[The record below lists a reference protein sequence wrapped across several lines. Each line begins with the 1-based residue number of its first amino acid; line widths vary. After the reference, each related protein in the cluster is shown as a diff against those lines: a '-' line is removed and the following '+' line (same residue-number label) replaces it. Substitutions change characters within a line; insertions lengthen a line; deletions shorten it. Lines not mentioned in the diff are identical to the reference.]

1 MTHELLI
8 GKNRSMFGVEFRI
21 APDGIVVVPKL
32 KRTAMNSTR
41 SLTDVLSS
49 RAGNF
54 RTAWKR
60 MCGDNSRAIHL
71 RREDGLCYN
80 LRPEG
85 NEMQMVDRL
94 KPLGLLVLR
103 LGVAAIFL
111 STGYDKLFGAPG
123 KWLAWFPKQGFPS
136 YFAYIAG
143 SLELFGGF
151 LLVLGLLTRITGL
164 LLAIQMAIAVWKVS
178 LPHSGIY
185 NVEAYGLPLMLGVA
199 CFALFTVGAGM
210 LSVDGAT
217 FERTGKAKAKA

>member
-1 MTHELLI
+1 MTHELLT
-8 GKNRSMFGVEFRI
+8 GNNRMFGVEFRI

-49 RAGNF
+49 WAGNSLPA
-54 RTAWKR
+54 RKLCLAI
-60 MCGDNSRAIHL
+60 RAIHL
-71 RREDGLCYN
+71 RREDPLCYN
-80 LRPEG
+80 LRQEG
-85 NEMQMVDRL
+85 NEMQIVDKL

-210 LSVDGAT
+210 LSLDGAT
-217 FERTGKAKAKA
+217 FERTGKDKAKA

>member
-1 MTHELLI
+1 
-8 GKNRSMFGVEFRI
+8 MFGVEFRI

-49 RAGNF
+49 RADNLIPPGNECVATI
-54 RTAWKR
+54 RV
-60 MCGDNSRAIHL
+60 IHL

>member
-1 MTHELLI
+1 
-8 GKNRSMFGVEFRI
+8 MFGVEFRI
-21 APDGIVVVPKL
+21 APDGIVVVPEL

-41 SLTDVLSS
+41 SLTDVLLSGPAIS
-49 RAGNF
+49 VPPGNECVA
-54 RTAWKR
+54 TI
-60 MCGDNSRAIHL
+60 RAIHL

>member
-1 MTHELLI
+1 
-8 GKNRSMFGVEFRI
+8 
-21 APDGIVVVPKL
+21 
-32 KRTAMNSTR
+32 
-41 SLTDVLSS
+41 
-49 RAGNF
+49 
-54 RTAWKR
+54 
-60 MCGDNSRAIHL
+60 MCFLPGPAISVHLETNVATIRAIPL

-85 NEMQMVDRL
+85 NEMQMADRL
-94 KPLGLLVLR
+94 KPLGLLALR
-103 LGVAAIFL
+103 LGVAVIFL

-217 FERTGKAKAKA
+217 FERAGKARAKA